1 MAAHG
6 YSRRKNMSKV
16 FGEGRVGTDTAMVHF
31 LRCFV
36 EVEGETG

>member
-6 YSRRKNMSKV
+6 CSRRKNMSKV
-16 FGEGRVGTDTAMVHF
+16 FEEGRVGTDTVMVHF

-36 EVEGETG
+36 EGEDETG